1 MSYAR
6 PKAYK
11 YASTMTQV
19 LAHAQLFMLL
29 LEASLDASLGVIV
42 LQTALTLGAYAL
54 ALWVI
59 CDDQA

>member
-1 MSYAR
+1 
-6 PKAYK
+6 
-11 YASTMTQV
+11 MTQV

-29 LEASLDASLGVIV
+29 LEASMDAPLGVIV
-42 LQTALTLGAYAL
+42 LQTALTIGAYGL